1 MAALKGNPGCGCI
14 DETQSILDAIHNS
27 SLTGDEPSN
36 HISHR
41 SCQLPEKF
49 GNGEGMQA
57 TPNLCVPMTY
67 GSSKCIQVGLRRG
80 SDCKTHWIP
89 SLTATFRGNKHD
101 YFMDPRCQVDASSQ
115 NAPAY
120 CFRPWC
126 FVDARSCAR
135 SSKEAIYRSAYFD
148 YTSGI
153 DLFYSYR

>member
-67 GSSKCIQVGLRRG
+67 GSSKCIQVGSRRG
-80 SDCKTHWIP
+80 SDCSDTLDSFTNCGLLREQARLLDGSSLP
-89 SLTATFRGNKHD
+89 SRRFEPKRTGLLFSSLVLRG
-101 YFMDPRCQVDASSQ
+101 CQVLRQ
-115 NAPAY
+115 IIE
-120 CFRPWC
+120 
-126 FVDARSCAR
+126 RSNLPKRVLRLYVGNR
-135 SSKEAIYRSAYFD
+135 S
-148 YTSGI
+148 
-153 DLFYSYR
+153 LL